1 MFIGVHDNYIIV
13 LCLKTMVY
21 KIIYTLLYKNQYI
34 SISYTFQACP
44 IGTFGANCASSCT
57 CNTANTVSCSNV
69 DGACTC
75 NSFWQGADCTTDV
88 NECTP
93 TGSALNPCALNT
105 HSTCVNLIG
114 SFQCQCKP
122 GFEDNAGTCVGKT
135 THLMS

>member
-1 MFIGVHDNYIIV
+1 
-13 LCLKTMVY
+13 MVY
-21 KIIYTLLYKNQYI
+21 LIMYTVPDEKFYKLSLFYFH
-34 SISYTFQACP
+34 TFQACP
-44 IGTFGANCASSCT
+44 VGTFGANCASSCA

-135 THLMS
+135 AHLMS